1 MYQYLS
7 QYYDLIFDF
16 NPKTSDFMK
25 PYITKDGN
33 AIDLGCGTGRLTHVL
48 YDYHMNVL
56 GVDLDPHM
64 IEVAKQKYPYITFKV
79 EDMLESFSKKDMY
92 DLVTCFGNTIVHLN
106 PEQLDQLFFHINHKL
121 NKNGYVVIQ
130 TLNYDH
136 ILKTKPPFLKKIEK
150 EGLEF
155 IRSYMYQPSQIV
167 FKTELNLLNQH
178 FEGSTIIYPYV
189 IHDFIQ
195 LSYKYQLS
203 LAIYGDMIEYL
214 PNQIPQHIYYVF
226 KK

>member
-7 QYYDLIFDF
+7 QYYDQIFEF
-16 NPKTSDFMK
+16 NPKISDFMK
-25 PYITKDGN
+25 PYITKDGY

-48 YDYHMNVL
+48 YDYQMNVL
-56 GVDLDPHM
+56 GVNLDPHM
-64 IEVAKQKYPYITFKV
+64 IEVATKKYPYITFKV
-79 EDMLESFSKKDMY
+79 EDMLQSFNQKDKY

-106 PEQLDQLFFHINHKL
+106 PNQLDQLFLHIKQKVNI
-121 NKNGYVVIQ
+121 NGYVVIQ

-155 IRSYMYQPSQIV
+155 IRSYTYQTSHIM

-178 FEGSTIIYPYV
+178 FEGFTTIYPYV
-189 IHDFIQ
+189 INDFIK
-195 LSYKYQLS
+195 LSLKNQLS
-203 LAIYGDMIEYL
+203 LAIYGDMIEYQPDL
-214 PNQIPQHIYYVF
+214 IPQHIYYVF
-226 KK
+226 KT